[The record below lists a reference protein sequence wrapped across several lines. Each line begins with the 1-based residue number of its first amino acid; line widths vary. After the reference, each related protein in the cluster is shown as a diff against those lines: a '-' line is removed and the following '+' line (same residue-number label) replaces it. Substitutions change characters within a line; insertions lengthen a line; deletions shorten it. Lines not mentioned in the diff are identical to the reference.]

1 MGRLGGCV
9 WLIGLDC
16 LQQWLHPLTHL
27 QNAAVMGIVA
37 APVTPHPR
45 AHAHS
50 RDTSLFS
57 SFSSPQLLACVTLL
71 CVRPQPPSP
80 LLPPSPSPLPP
91 HPLPSRSLLRRR
103 PPPPPPPPRCQFTC
117 EGGRGDG
124 RPSGRRI
131 CFGRPCRSAPRPSLA
146 GTSPPGR
153 CGGGVSGFTTG
164 GSKFLSIV
172 RRARMVS
179 SGDNEV
185 YTGSGLRGVI
195 PYVQCVA
202 AVFLSQ
208 VCS

>member
-1 MGRLGGCV
+1 
-9 WLIGLDC
+9 
-16 LQQWLHPLTHL
+16 
-27 QNAAVMGIVA
+27 MGIVA

-117 EGGRGDG
+117 EGGR
-124 RPSGRRI
+124 
-131 CFGRPCRSAPRPSLA
+131 PCRSAPRPSLA
-146 GTSPPGR
+146 GTSPPGPY
-153 CGGGVSGFTTG
+153 GGGVSGFTTA